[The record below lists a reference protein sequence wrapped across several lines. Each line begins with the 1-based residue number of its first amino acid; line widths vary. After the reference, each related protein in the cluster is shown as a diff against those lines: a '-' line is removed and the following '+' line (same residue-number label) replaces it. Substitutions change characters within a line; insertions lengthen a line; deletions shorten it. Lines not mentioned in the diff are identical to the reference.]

1 MTLGTI
7 HISHAVK
14 ADDRL
19 LDAGTHRV
27 RLTGEPLRAAV
38 GETPNL
44 EQRVEF
50 LQGDRV
56 KAKAVASIVPP
67 DQIHQVAKEPVPEP
81 GHAVWTC

>member
-1 MTLGTI
+1 MRRGTI
-7 HISHAVK
+7 YISHAVK

-19 LDAGTHRV
+19 LDAGTYRV
-27 RLTGEPLRAAV
+27 RLTGEPLKAAV

-56 KAKAVASIVPP
+56 KAKAVAS
-67 DQIHQVAKEPVPEP
+67 DQVSSRSPVPRSGGP
-81 GHAVWTC
+81 VIRRFRAAPC